1 MNILEL
7 LLLLL
12 LAGICGSIGAVLA
25 GVRSSFLVL
34 IFVGFIG
41 AMIGMWISRQL
52 SMPEWLTLDIGGKSF
67 PVLWSIVG
75 SALFVGIVSL
85 FWRGRS
91 GVVV

>member
-1 MNILEL
+1 MNILEI

-25 GVRSSFLVL
+25 GVRSSFLIL

-41 AMIGMWISRQL
+41 AMIGRWLASQL
-52 SMPEWLTLDIGGKSF
+52 GMPEWLTLDIGGKPF

-75 SALFVGIVSL
+75 SALFVGIIRL
-85 FWRGRS
+85 FWRGRRTMYA
-91 GVVV
+91 